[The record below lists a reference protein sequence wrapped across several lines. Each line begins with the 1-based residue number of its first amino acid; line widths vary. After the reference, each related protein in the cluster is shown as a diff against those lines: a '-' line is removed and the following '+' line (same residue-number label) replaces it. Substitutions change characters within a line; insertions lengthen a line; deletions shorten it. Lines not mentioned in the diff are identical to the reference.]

1 MAFKQ
6 SNNPVSR
13 KTSPLF
19 KGGSISLSEKD
30 LKDTKSASQQ
40 PSQSLNNPE
49 GQGGYDY
56 ESPDFD
62 NVQGQGGIDYEAA
75 DYKKK
80 SPSLKKI
87 IMSGA
92 NNKMKQK

>member
-30 LKDTKSASQQ
+30 LKDTKSASIA
-40 PSQSLNNPE
+40 PSQTLNNPE

-62 NVQGQGGIDYEAA
+62 NVEGQGGIDYEAA

-80 SPSLKKI
+80 TPSVKEI